1 MCGISDAAAI
11 NLAGIPIVR
20 IGYPFR
26 SGDTLPQEFRDGLGG
41 MGAVSPSDLVISIRQ
56 LIYIL
61 IDICTRTRSEVAQR
75 RPTPSDIQ

>member
-1 MCGISDAAAI
+1 MSGISDAAAI
-11 NLAGIPIVR
+11 SSAGIPIVR

-26 SGDTLPQEFRDGLGG
+26 SGEMLPQEFRDGLGG

-61 IDICTRTRSEVAQR
+61 IDICTRTRSEVEQR
-75 RPTPSDIQ
+75 ASTPSISR